1 MIVKGIIL
9 ILLIFAALV
18 FLAVKM
24 SESIVKAELKMFFFG
39 LFFVTILTLFNIILS
54 AYFVIKAKDKT
65 GPRGRKGRKGIIGDP
80 GEDGECNESCK
91 ANSVHQMI
99 VNKLET
105 SDDGTKNNL
114 TEEEMKKL
122 CFLKEH
128 LDVQNSI
135 FNDNNKNVLKF
146 LKDIKNDVTEEILSK
161 DNLHTGDYLGIRL
174 KSNKNK
180 LEATGK
186 CN

>member
-9 ILLIFAALV
+9 IILIFGALV

-65 GPRGRKGRKGIIGDP
+65 GPRGRKGHKGIIGDP
-80 GEDGECNESCK
+80 GEDGICDENSCRK
-91 ANSVHQMI
+91 NSVHQMI

-105 SDDGTKNNL
+105 SSNGTKNNL
-114 TEEEMKKL
+114 TGDQMKKL
-122 CFLKEH
+122 C
-128 LDVQNSI
+128 D
-135 FNDNNKNVLKF
+135 
-146 LKDIKNDVTEEILSK
+146 LKDRLIISNNLEDLQKINSK
-161 DNLHTGDYLGIRL
+161 TFDERIFTRYFKEDQVDDQYGIRL
-174 KSNKNK
+174 NSNGELNNI
-180 LEATGK
+180 GN

>member
-9 ILLIFAALV
+9 IILIFGALV

-54 AYFVIKAKDKT
+54 IYFVIKAKDKT
-65 GPRGRKGRKGIIGDP
+65 GPRGRKGHKGKIGDP
-80 GEDGECNESCK
+80 GNDGECKKSCRK
-91 ANSVHQMI
+91 NSVHQMI

-105 SDDGTKNNL
+105 SDGTKNNL
-114 TEEEMKKL
+114 TEDQMKKL
-122 CFLKEH
+122 C
-128 LDVQNSI
+128 D
-135 FNDNNKNVLKF
+135 
-146 LKDIKNDVTEEILSK
+146 LKDRLIISNNLEDLQKINSK
-161 DNLHTGDYLGIRL
+161 TFDEGIFTHEFKQNVDDETYGINLN
-174 KSNKNK
+174 SNGK
-180 LEATGK
+180 LIDKGN

>member
-105 SDDGTKNNL
+105 SDDGTKNN
-114 TEEEMKKL
+114 
-122 CFLKEH
+122 F
-128 LDVQNSI
+128 
-135 FNDNNKNVLKF
+135 
-146 LKDIKNDVTEEILSK
+146 
-161 DNLHTGDYLGIRL
+161 
-174 KSNKNK
+174 
-180 LEATGK
+180 
-186 CN
+186 